1 MFSIDRH
8 AWTNRWSSH
17 HPAEKV
23 LLACG
28 GLILSLLL
36 PSISGGMLVL
46 ATMSALILIG
56 ARIPWRA
63 YFAFMLVPALFLLP
77 GALTVALRVEF
88 VPFSIHLAER
98 GLVRSGEIGCRSLAG
113 LSCLAMLTLTTPLTD
128 ILPRLRRLRVP
139 DAVLEVVLL
148 MYRLAFLAAE
158 VALNGY
164 RAQSMRSGYQRW
176 RMSLHSA
183 GMLAGTLLF
192 ATFVRAR
199 RLAIGLEARN
209 HSGRM
214 TLLPRPTPLSHR
226 RVAYS
231 ALLLLALAV
240 AAHWLQHRAHWWMTH
255 A

>member
-8 AWTNRWSSH
+8 AWTNRWSSR
-17 HPAEKV
+17 HPAEKA

-28 GLILSLLL
+28 GLILSLVLS
-36 PSISGGMLVL
+36 PVAGGLLVL
-46 ATMSALILIG
+46 ATMSALVLLG

-63 YFAFMLVPALFLLP
+63 YCAFMLLPALFLLP

-88 VPFSIHLAER
+88 LPFSIHLAER
-98 GLVRSGEIGCRSLAG
+98 GLVRSGEIGCRSLAS

-148 MYRLAFLAAE
+148 MYRLGFLAAQ

-176 RMSLHSA
+176 RTSLRSA
-183 GMLAGTLLF
+183 GMLAGALLL

-209 HSGRM
+209 HGGRM
-214 TLLPRPTPLSHR
+214 ALLPRPTSLSHR
-226 RVAYS
+226 RMAYN
-231 ALLLLALAV
+231 ALLLVALAF
-240 AAHWLQHRAHWWMTH
+240 AAEWLQPRAPW
-255 A
+255 